1 MSARSVLSTLRLSV
15 PALAL
20 GLSLTACADLAQPTV
35 RAELKD
41 AGGKVVGQAT
51 FRPEVIG
58 TRASIEVSGL
68 TPGQHALHIHENP
81 KCEPGP
87 DATGKVIP
95 FGAAGGH
102 FDPGASKN
110 HDHPTATNDK
120 GHGGDLPMIE
130 VGDDG
135 KGKLNF
141 DTNRVKMSGPTSVL
155 GRSIVIHEGADDY
168 QTDPAGGSGGRVA
181 CGVFVAIN

>member
-1 MSARSVLSTLRLSV
+1 MFRFVSALPL
-15 PALAL
+15 LAL
-20 GLSLTACADLAQPTV
+20 SLSLSGCADLAQPTV
-35 RAELKD
+35 RADLLD
-41 AGGKVVGQAT
+41 QNGKVIGTAT
-51 FRPEVIG
+51 LRPEPIG

-81 KCEPGP
+81 TCEPGP
-87 DATGKVIP
+87 DATGQVIP

-110 HDHPTATNDK
+110 HDGPQARNDQ

-141 DTNRVKMSGPTSVL
+141 DTNRLKMSGPTSVL
-155 GRSIVIHEGADDY
+155 GRSIVIHEKADDY
-168 QTDPAGGSGGRVA
+168 QTDPAGNSGGRVA
-181 CGVFVAIN
+181 CGVLVAVN